1 MYYFIKLKNMKIR
14 TVVVTILMGW
24 FVSCSSNDQFLAE
37 DPRGQLFPESFFNNA
52 TEVDLFVTSV
62 YKDITYVFTAYHERL
77 DFLLAGNDGLTSLLS
92 EELSQVET
100 FSVSEGN
107 TGIKLA
113 WDRAWK
119 PIKTA
124 NAFLK
129 NYRRAEDSMTE
140 KDLNCAAAEAHFGR
154 AFIYFWLVR
163 LFNGIPLITEENN
176 DVSYTIG
183 RASPEEIYALIV
195 EDLKFAEEWLPV
207 NWDNHPTRSLAGFT
221 KGAAKSMLAS
231 VYLTMAGYPVNG
243 GTEYYRLAAEKAKEV
258 IDHEAEYGYRL
269 LDNFADLWMNRPLIN
284 DEVIYAII
292 YGREDWDDW
301 HDRVPLAGRPTG
313 MGGWDHYAA
322 EINFFNKF
330 PAGPRKDATFVTV
343 FKFQDG
349 SEVKWEDMPL
359 RHPYYAKEWIDRDD
373 FSWDRMWEFDDWYS
387 DRSQWVIRYPE
398 VLLTYAEAQ
407 ARAAGTP
414 DALAYQCMKRVR
426 ERAGI
431 TTPLPENLNGAAFAD
446 SVFVERGWE
455 FAGNEYCSRWFDLQR
470 LELVED
476 AAKAIP
482 QNAFLPGR
490 HAWELSIPI
499 APTKKSYFM
508 PIPTDEVLLNPNLKN
523 D

>member
-1 MYYFIKLKNMKIR
+1 MKTRII
-14 TVVVTILMGW
+14 ILTLLIGW
-24 FVSCSSNDQFLAE
+24 LSSCSSNDKFLEE

-62 YKDITYVFTAYHERL
+62 YKDITYVFTMYHERL
-77 DFLLAGNDGLTSLLS
+77 DFLLAGSDCVTSLKG
-92 EELSQVET
+92 EEMMQPEI
-100 FSVSEGN
+100 FSVMEGN
-107 TGIKLA
+107 NGLKLS

-119 PIKTA
+119 PVKTA

-129 NYRRAEDSMTE
+129 NYQRAAGSMEE
-140 KDLNCAAAEAHFGR
+140 KDLNRAAAEARFGR
-154 AFIYFWLVR
+154 AFIYFWMVR
-163 LFNGIPLITEENN
+163 LFNRLPLITEENN
-176 DVSYTIG
+176 EVSYTIG
-183 RASPEEIYALIV
+183 KSSPEEIYALIV
-195 EDLKFAEEWLPV
+195 EDLKFAEEWLPI
-207 NWDNHPTRSLAGFT
+207 NWKDHQTRYLAGFT
-221 KGAAKSMLAS
+221 KGAAKAMLAS

-258 IDHEAEYGYRL
+258 IDRESEYGYRL
-269 LDNFADLWMNRPLIN
+269 LDNFADLWTNRPLIN
-284 DEVIYAII
+284 DEILFAII

-301 HDRVPLAGRPTG
+301 HARVPLACRPTV
-313 MGGWDHYAA
+313 MGGWDDYSA

-330 PAGPRKDATFVTV
+330 PEGPRKEATYVST

-349 SEVKWEDMPL
+349 TVMTWEDMSL
-359 RHPYYAKEWIDRDD
+359 RHPCFAKEWIDNDN

-387 DRSQWVIRYPE
+387 DRSQWVIRYSE

-407 ARAAGTP
+407 ARATGTP

-431 TTPLPENLNGAAFAD
+431 KTPLPENLSGAAFAD

-455 FAGNEYCSRWFDLQR
+455 FAGNEFCSRWFDLQR

-476 AAKAIP
+476 AAKAVP
-482 QNAFLPGR
+482 QHSFLPGR
-490 HAWELSIPI
+490 HAWELPLPV
-499 APTKKSYFM
+499 APSKKSYFM
-508 PIPTDEVLLNPNLKN
+508 PIPTDETLLNPNLKN